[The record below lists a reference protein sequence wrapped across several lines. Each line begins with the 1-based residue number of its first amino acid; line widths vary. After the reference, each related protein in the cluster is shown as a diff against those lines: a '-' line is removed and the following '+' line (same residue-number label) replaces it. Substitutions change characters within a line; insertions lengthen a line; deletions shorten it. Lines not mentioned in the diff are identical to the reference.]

1 MGELGRW
8 ETEWKKYANSFKS
21 QEMDKFWINV
31 SRVGVDAWAEM
42 LSVNYL

>member
-8 ETEWKKYANSFKS
+8 ETKWKKYANSFKS

-31 SRVGVDAWAEM
+31 SRAGVGFKAEM
-42 LSVNYL
+42 LSVNHL